1 MLAYLDEP
9 TQEAALQKQAYYQ
22 HTQFTHAD
30 TQSLKTELLQIQAE
44 GFSYDREEHET
55 GIICIAKPIL
65 LNGRPI
71 GALSITTTTAR
82 HNFEDFNEWK
92 QPLTQ
97 AVEQIAQAAKDW
109 QFPTL

>member
-1 MLAYLDEP
+1 
-9 TQEAALQKQAYYQ
+9 
-22 HTQFTHAD
+22 
-30 TQSLKTELLQIQAE
+30 LQIQVE

-82 HNFEDFNEWK
+82 HNFEDLNEWK

>member
-1 MLAYLDEP
+1 MTVKNMKRASFV
-9 TQEAALQKQAYYQ
+9 LQSNS
-22 HTQFTHAD
+22 F
-30 TQSLKTELLQIQAE
+30 E
-44 GFSYDREEHET
+44 
-55 GIICIAKPIL
+55 
-65 LNGRPI
+65 GRPI

-82 HNFEDFNEWK
+82 HSFDDLNEWK